1 MKLKELLAVV
11 DTGCTDY
18 IEVTVDG
25 SIIEPEAA
33 RDMEVVDFA
42 PTSYEEYDE
51 DGIFLSRVWNGIEIT
66 VKR

>member
-18 IEVTVDG
+18 IEVSDG
-25 SIIEPEAA
+25 TKRIEPEDAY
-33 RDMEVVDFA
+33 DMEVVDFA
-42 PTSYEEYDE
+42 PTSYEEYDL
-51 DGIFLSRVWNGIEIT
+51 DSGHSLWTNNGIEIT